1 MNNMDFKPSS
11 PKVKPGQQTGG
22 QERKKLDK
30 VITGNAKV
38 KKNEI
43 RKFTDIFIAEDA
55 NEVKSYILTDV
66 LIPRLKDT
74 FVDIITGAVNMLFYG
89 QAGTRKSSS
98 TASRVSYRSYYDDKK
113 DPRAN
118 EAARRTSSYNFY
130 DITLD
135 SRAEAEEVLDR
146 LDEAIKAYGMVSVGD
161 LYDLVGVSGEYTD
174 QKYGWYNLRNAEAVR
189 VSNGW
194 LLKLPKAMPL
204 H

>member
-1 MNNMDFKPSS
+1 MNNMDYKPNSHKYHREQKES
-11 PKVKPGQQTGG
+11 GD
-22 QERKKLDK
+22 ERKKLDK
-30 VITGNAKV
+30 VITGKAKV

-55 NEVKSYILTDV
+55 SEVKNYILTDV

-74 FVDIITGAVNMLFYG
+74 FVDIITGAINMLFYG
-89 QAGTRKSSS
+89 QAGARKPSS

-113 DPRAN
+113 DPRA
-118 EAARRTSSYNFY
+118 ADSAKRASYNFY

-161 LYDLVGVSGEYTD
+161 LYDLVGISGEYTD
-174 QKYGWYNLRNAEAVR
+174 QKYGWYNLRNADVVR
-189 VSNGW
+189 VSDGW